1 MRKLIVIYDEQEKDE
16 SRDSYI
22 KGIKKQIPDAIISPI
37 GDMVDGTYD
46 KCLVLKPM
54 DQEIY
59 DNLSEFLKNNPIFD
73 IEGIHTGEL
82 TITAEAILKSI
93 GKVENKTVMII
104 NQSNILGK
112 PLAKELIE
120 RGANVI
126 SLNSSYEDIEN
137 LIIFTKVDILIT
149 ATNNYNFKIDR
160 YVTKDIETK
169 IDLSDDLDAGDKITH
184 LPTIQVLKER
194 LQE

>member
-16 SRDSYI
+16 GRDSYI
-22 KGIKKQIPDAIISPI
+22 KGIKKQIPDAIISSL
-37 GDMVDGTYD
+37 GDMVEGAYD

-54 DQEIY
+54 DPEIY
-59 DNLSEFLKNNPIFD
+59 DSFSEFLKNNSRFD
-73 IEGIHTGEL
+73 IEGIHTGDL
-82 TITAEAILKSI
+82 TITAEAILKTI

-120 RGANVI
+120 RGANCI

-160 YVTKDIETK
+160 YVTKDIEIK
-169 IDLSDDLDAGDKITH
+169 IDLSDDLDAGDKIKH
-184 LPTIQVLKER
+184 LPTIEVLKKR

>member
-16 SRDSYI
+16 GRDSYI
-22 KGIKKQIPDAIISPI
+22 KGIKKQIPDAIISPV
-37 GDMVDGTYD
+37 GDMVEGAYD

-59 DNLSEFLKNNPIFD
+59 DNFSELLKNNPFLD
-73 IEGIHTGEL
+73 IEGVHTGDL
-82 TITAEAILKSI
+82 TITAEALLKTI
-93 GKVENKTVMII
+93 GKVENKAVMII

-184 LPTIQVLKER
+184 LPTVQVLKER
-194 LQE
+194 LQK

>member
-16 SRDSYI
+16 GRDSYI
-22 KGIKKQIPDAIISPI
+22 KGIKKQIPDAIISPV
-37 GDMVDGTYD
+37 GDMVEGAYD

-54 DQEIY
+54 DPEIY
-59 DNLSEFLKNNPIFD
+59 DNFSELLKNNPFLD
-73 IEGIHTGEL
+73 IEGVHTGDL
-82 TITAEAILKSI
+82 TITAEALLKTI

-184 LPTIQVLKER
+184 LPTVQVLKER
-194 LQE
+194 LQK

>member
-16 SRDSYI
+16 GRDSYI
-22 KGIKKQIPDAIISPI
+22 KGIKKQIPDATISPL
-37 GDMVDGTYD
+37 GAMVEGAYD

-59 DNLSEFLKNNPIFD
+59 DNFSEFLKNNSRFD
-73 IEGIHTGEL
+73 IEGIHTGDL
-82 TITAEAILKSI
+82 SITAEAILKTI
-93 GKVENKTVMII
+93 GKVENKTVIII

-120 RGANVI
+120 RGANCI

-169 IDLSDDLDAGDKITH
+169 IDLSDDLDTGDKIKH
-184 LPTIQVLKER
+184 LPTIEVLKKR

>member
-22 KGIKKQIPDAIISPI
+22 KGIKKQIPDSVISPLGAMI
-37 GDMVDGTYD
+37 EGAYD

-54 DQEIY
+54 NPEIY
-59 DNLSEFLKNNPIFD
+59 DNFSEFLKNNSRFD
-73 IEGIHTGEL
+73 IEGIHTGGL

-104 NQSNILGK
+104 NQSKILGK

-120 RGANVI
+120 RGANVL

-149 ATNNYNFKIDR
+149 ATNNYNVKIDR

-169 IDLSDDLDAGDKITH
+169 IDLSDDLDAGDKIAH
-184 LPTIQVLKER
+184 LPTVQVLKER

>member
-1 MRKLIVIYDEQEKDE
+1 MKKLIVIYDEQEKDE
-16 SRDSYI
+16 SRDRYI
-22 KGIKKQIPDAIISPI
+22 KGIKKQIPDAIISPL
-37 GDMVDGTYD
+37 GDMVEGAYD

-54 DQEIY
+54 DPEIY
-59 DNLSEFLKNNPIFD
+59 DSFSEFLKNNSRFD
-73 IEGIHTGEL
+73 IEGIHTGDL
-82 TITAEAILKSI
+82 TITAEAILKTI

-120 RGANVI
+120 RGANCI

-160 YVTKDIETK
+160 YVTKDIEIK
-169 IDLSDDLDAGDKITH
+169 IDLSDDLDAGDKIKH
-184 LPTIQVLKER
+184 LPTIEVLKKR

>member
-1 MRKLIVIYDEQEKDE
+1 MKKLIVIYDEQEKDE
-16 SRDSYI
+16 RRDSYI
-22 KGIKKQIPDAIISPI
+22 KGIKKQIPDAIISPL
-37 GDMVDGTYD
+37 GNMVAGAYD

-54 DQEIY
+54 EQEIY
-59 DNLSEFLKNNPIFD
+59 DSFSEFLKNNSRFD

-93 GKVENKTVMII
+93 GKVKNKTVIII

-184 LPTIQVLKER
+184 LPTVQILKER

>member
-59 DNLSEFLKNNPIFD
+59 DNFSEFLKNNPIFD
-73 IEGIHTGEL
+73 IEGIHTGDL

-93 GKVENKTVMII
+93 GKVENKTVIII

-120 RGANVI
+120 RRANVI

-184 LPTIQVLKER
+184 LPTVQVLKER
-194 LQE
+194 LQK

>member
-1 MRKLIVIYDEQEKDE
+1 MKKLIVIYDEQEKDE
-16 SRDSYI
+16 SRDRYI
-22 KGIKKQIPDAIISPI
+22 KGIKKQIPDAIISPV
-37 GDMVDGTYD
+37 GDMVEGAYD

-54 DQEIY
+54 DPEIY
-59 DNLSEFLKNNPIFD
+59 DNFSEFLKNNSRFD
-73 IEGIHTGEL
+73 IEGIHTGDL
-82 TITAEAILKSI
+82 SITAEAILKTI

-120 RGANVI
+120 RGANCI

-160 YVTKDIETK
+160 YVTKDIEIK
-169 IDLSDDLDAGDKITH
+169 IDLSDDLDAGDKIKH
-184 LPTIQVLKER
+184 LPTIEVLKKR

>member
-59 DNLSEFLKNNPIFD
+59 DNFSEFLKNNPIFD
-73 IEGIHTGEL
+73 IEGIHTGDP

-93 GKVENKTVMII
+93 GKVENKTVIII

-120 RGANVI
+120 RRANVI

-169 IDLSDDLDAGDKITH
+169 IDLSDDLDTGDKIKH
-184 LPTIQVLKER
+184 LPTIEVLKER

>member
-1 MRKLIVIYDEQEKDE
+1 
-16 SRDSYI
+16 
-22 KGIKKQIPDAIISPI
+22 
-37 GDMVDGTYD
+37 
-46 KCLVLKPM
+46 M
-54 DQEIY
+54 DPEIY
-59 DNLSEFLKNNPIFD
+59 DNFSEFLKNNSRFD
-73 IEGIHTGEL
+73 IEGIHTGDL
-82 TITAEAILKSI
+82 SITAEAILKTI

-120 RGANVI
+120 RGANCI

-160 YVTKDIETK
+160 YVTKDIEIK
-169 IDLSDDLDAGDKITH
+169 IDLSDDLDAGDKIKH
-184 LPTIQVLKER
+184 LPTIEVLKKR

>member
-1 MRKLIVIYDEQEKDE
+1 MKKLIVIYDEQEKDE
-16 SRDSYI
+16 RRDSYI
-22 KGIKKQIPDAIISPI
+22 KGIKKQIPDAIISPL
-37 GDMVDGTYD
+37 GNMVEGAYD

-54 DQEIY
+54 DPEIY
-59 DNLSEFLKNNPIFD
+59 DNFSEFLKNNSRFD
-73 IEGIHTGEL
+73 IEGIHTGDL
-82 TITAEAILKSI
+82 SITAEAILKTI

-120 RGANVI
+120 RGANCI

-137 LIIFTKVDILIT
+137 LIFFTNVDILIP

-184 LPTIQVLKER
+184 LPTVQILKER

>member
-1 MRKLIVIYDEQEKDE
+1 MKKLIVIYDEQEKDE
-16 SRDSYI
+16 RRDSYI
-22 KGIKKQIPDAIISPI
+22 KGIKKQIPDAIISPL
-37 GDMVDGTYD
+37 GNMVEGAYD

-59 DNLSEFLKNNPIFD
+59 DNFSEFLKNNSRFD
-73 IEGIHTGEL
+73 IEGIHTGDL
-82 TITAEAILKSI
+82 SITAEAILKTI

-120 RGANVI
+120 RGANCI

-169 IDLSDDLDAGDKITH
+169 IDLSDNLDTGDKIKH
-184 LPTIQVLKER
+184 LPTIEILKKR

>member
-16 SRDSYI
+16 GRDSYI
-22 KGIKKQIPDAIISPI
+22 KGIKKQIPDAIISPV
-37 GDMVDGTYD
+37 GDMVEGAYD

-59 DNLSEFLKNNPIFD
+59 DNFSELLKNNPFLD
-73 IEGIHTGEL
+73 IEGVHTGDL
-82 TITAEAILKSI
+82 TITAEALLKTI

-184 LPTIQVLKER
+184 LPTVQVLKER
-194 LQE
+194 LQK

>member
-1 MRKLIVIYDEQEKDE
+1 MKKLIVIYDEQEKDE
-16 SRDSYI
+16 GRDSYI
-22 KGIKKQIPDAIISPI
+22 KGIKKQIPDAIISPL
-37 GDMVDGTYD
+37 GDMVEGAYD

-59 DNLSEFLKNNPIFD
+59 DSFSEFLKNNPIFD
-73 IEGIHTGEL
+73 IEGVHTGEL

-93 GKVENKTVMII
+93 GKVENKTIIII
-104 NQSNILGK
+104 NQSNTLGK
-112 PLAKELIE
+112 PLAKALIE
-120 RGANVI
+120 RGSNVI
-126 SLNSSYEDIEN
+126 SLNSSYKDIDN

-169 IDLSDDLDAGDKITH
+169 IDLSDDLDTGDKITH
-184 LPTIQVLKER
+184 LPTVEILKKR

>member
-16 SRDSYI
+16 GRDSYI

-54 DQEIY
+54 DPEIY
-59 DNLSEFLKNNPIFD
+59 DSFREFLKNNPIFD

-82 TITAEAILKSI
+82 TITAEAILKTI

-169 IDLSDDLDAGDKITH
+169 IDLSDDLDAGDKIKH
-184 LPTIQVLKER
+184 LPTIEVLKER

>member
-16 SRDSYI
+16 GRDSYI
-22 KGIKKQIPDAIISPI
+22 KGIKKQIPDAIISPL
-37 GDMVDGTYD
+37 GDMVEGAYD

-54 DQEIY
+54 DPEIY
-59 DNLSEFLKNNPIFD
+59 DNFSEFLKNNSRFD
-73 IEGIHTGEL
+73 IEGIHTGDL
-82 TITAEAILKSI
+82 TITAEAILKTI

-120 RGANVI
+120 RGANCI

-160 YVTKDIETK
+160 YVTKDIEIK
-169 IDLSDDLDAGDKITH
+169 IDLSDDLDAGDKIKH
-184 LPTIQVLKER
+184 LPTIEVLKKR

>member
-16 SRDSYI
+16 GRDSYI
-22 KGIKKQIPDAIISPI
+22 KGIKKQIPDAIISPL
-37 GDMVDGTYD
+37 GDMVEGAYD

-54 DQEIY
+54 DPEIY
-59 DNLSEFLKNNPIFD
+59 DSFSEFLKNNSRFD
-73 IEGIHTGEL
+73 IEGIHTGDL
-82 TITAEAILKSI
+82 TITTEAILKTI

-120 RGANVI
+120 RGANCI

-160 YVTKDIETK
+160 YVTKDIEIK
-169 IDLSDDLDAGDKITH
+169 IDLSDDLDAGDKIKH
-184 LPTIQVLKER
+184 LPTIEVLKKR

>member
-59 DNLSEFLKNNPIFD
+59 DNFSEFLKNNPIFD
-73 IEGIHTGEL
+73 IEGIHTGDL

-93 GKVENKTVMII
+93 GKVENKTVIII

-120 RGANVI
+120 RRANVI

-169 IDLSDDLDAGDKITH
+169 IDLSDDLDTGDKIKH
-184 LPTIQVLKER
+184 LPTIEVLKER

>member
-16 SRDSYI
+16 GRDSYI
-22 KGIKKQIPDAIISPI
+22 KGIKKQIPDAIISPV
-37 GDMVDGTYD
+37 GDMVEGAYD

-54 DQEIY
+54 DPEIY
-59 DNLSEFLKNNPIFD
+59 DNFSEFLKNNSRFD
-73 IEGIHTGEL
+73 IEGIHTGDL
-82 TITAEAILKSI
+82 SITAEAILKTI

-120 RGANVI
+120 RGANCI

>member
-1 MRKLIVIYDEQEKDE
+1 MRKLIVIYDEQEKDKG
-16 SRDSYI
+16 RDNYI
-22 KGIKKQIPDAIISPI
+22 KGIKKQIPDAIISPV
-37 GDMVDGTYD
+37 GDMVEGTYD

-59 DNLSEFLKNNPIFD
+59 DNFSEFLKHNLIFD
-73 IEGIHTGEL
+73 IEGVHTGEL

-194 LQE
+194 LQK

>member
-1 MRKLIVIYDEQEKDE
+1 MRKLIVIYDEQERDE

-22 KGIKKQIPDAIISPI
+22 KGIKKQIPDSVISPLGAMI
-37 GDMVDGTYD
+37 EGAYD

-54 DQEIY
+54 NPEIY
-59 DNLSEFLKNNPIFD
+59 DNFSEFLKNNSRFD
-73 IEGIHTGEL
+73 IEGIHTGGL

-104 NQSNILGK
+104 NQSKILGK

-120 RGANVI
+120 RGANVL

-169 IDLSDDLDAGDKITH
+169 IDLSDDLDAGDKIAH
-184 LPTIQVLKER
+184 LPTVQVLKER

>member
-1 MRKLIVIYDEQEKDE
+1 
-16 SRDSYI
+16 
-22 KGIKKQIPDAIISPI
+22 
-37 GDMVDGTYD
+37 MVEGAYD

-54 DQEIY
+54 DPEIY
-59 DNLSEFLKNNPIFD
+59 DNFSEFLKNNSRFD
-73 IEGIHTGEL
+73 IEGIHTGDL

-93 GKVENKTVMII
+93 GKVENKTVIII

-126 SLNSSYEDIEN
+126 SLRSSYEDIEN

-169 IDLSDDLDAGDKITH
+169 IDLSDDLDTGDKIKH
-184 LPTIQVLKER
+184 LPTIEVLKER

>member
-16 SRDSYI
+16 SRDRYI
-22 KGIKKQIPDAIISPI
+22 KGIKKQIPDAIISPL
-37 GDMVDGTYD
+37 GAMVEGAYD

-54 DQEIY
+54 DPEIY
-59 DNLSEFLKNNPIFD
+59 DNFSEFLKNNSRFD
-73 IEGIHTGEL
+73 IEGIHTGDL
-82 TITAEAILKSI
+82 SITAEAILKTI

-120 RGANVI
+120 RGANCI

-160 YVTKDIETK
+160 YVTKDIEIK
-169 IDLSDDLDAGDKITH
+169 IDLSDDLDAGDKIKH
-184 LPTIQVLKER
+184 LPTIEVLKKR

>member
-22 KGIKKQIPDAIISPI
+22 KGIKKQIPDSVISPLGAMI
-37 GDMVDGTYD
+37 EGAYD

-54 DQEIY
+54 NPEIY
-59 DNLSEFLKNNPIFD
+59 DNFSEFLKNNSRFD
-73 IEGIHTGEL
+73 IEGIHTGGL

-104 NQSNILGK
+104 NQSKILGK

-120 RGANVI
+120 RGANVL

-169 IDLSDDLDAGDKITH
+169 IDLSDDLDAGDKIAH
-184 LPTIQVLKER
+184 LPTVQVLKER

>member
-1 MRKLIVIYDEQEKDE
+1 MRKLIVVYDEQEKDE
-16 SRDSYI
+16 GRDRYI
-22 KGIKKQIPDAIISPI
+22 KGIKKQIPDAIISPV
-37 GDMVDGTYD
+37 GDMVEGSYD
-46 KCLVLKPM
+46 KFLVLKPM
-54 DQEIY
+54 NPEIY
-59 DNLSEFLKNNPIFD
+59 DSFSELLKNNPFLD
-73 IEGIHTGEL
+73 IEGVHTGDL
-82 TITAEAILKSI
+82 TITAEAILKTI

-120 RGANVI
+120 RGANVL
-126 SLNSSYEDIEN
+126 SLNSSYEDVEN

-169 IDLSDDLDAGDKITH
+169 IDLSDDLDTGDKITH
-184 LPTIQVLKER
+184 LPTIEVLKER
-194 LQE
+194 LQK

>member
-16 SRDSYI
+16 RRDRYI
-22 KGIKKQIPDAIISPI
+22 KGIKKQIPDAIISPL
-37 GDMVDGTYD
+37 GNMVEGAYD

-59 DNLSEFLKNNPIFD
+59 DSFSEFLKNNSRFD

-93 GKVENKTVMII
+93 GKVENKTVIII

-169 IDLSDDLDAGDKITH
+169 IDLSDDLDTGDKIKH
-184 LPTIQVLKER
+184 LPTIEVLKER

>member
-1 MRKLIVIYDEQEKDE
+1 MKKLIVIYDEQEKDE
-16 SRDSYI
+16 RRDSYI
-22 KGIKKQIPDAIISPI
+22 KGIKKQIPDAIISPL
-37 GDMVDGTYD
+37 GNMVEGAYD

-54 DQEIY
+54 DPEIY
-59 DNLSEFLKNNPIFD
+59 DNFSEFLKNNSRFD
-73 IEGIHTGEL
+73 IEGIHTGDL
-82 TITAEAILKSI
+82 SITAEAILKTI

-120 RGANVI
+120 RGANCI

-184 LPTIQVLKER
+184 LPTVQILKER